1 MYMQLTYDRV
11 VIFNVGTY
19 LGRYWKAANV
29 ESKGQMKTFK
39 LEVPRERERERKK
52 EMNVM
57 RLPRVNMY
65 DESAHLRER
74 EVDPRMSHSQVC
86 S

>member
-39 LEVPRERERERKK
+39 LEVPREREREK
-52 EMNVM
+52 E
-57 RLPRVNMY
+57 RDR
-65 DESAHLRER
+65 DECYEASRSEY
-74 EVDPRMSHSQVC
+74 V
-86 S
+86 